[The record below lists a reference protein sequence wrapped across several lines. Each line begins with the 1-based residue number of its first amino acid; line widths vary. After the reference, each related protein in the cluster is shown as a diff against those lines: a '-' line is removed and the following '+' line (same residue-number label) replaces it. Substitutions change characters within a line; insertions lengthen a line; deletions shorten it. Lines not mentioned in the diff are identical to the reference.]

1 MYPGYS
7 PADHVYG
14 TAAMEY
20 GSAAAKARA
29 QGIEL
34 KPAGGIEY
42 EVGQGKGIKRKKL
55 AEMRARSS
63 QDGSGSGSGSGTD
76 NAPPTTN
83 GKTSEP
89 KTEKSTAA
97 EESTATDQPAFF
109 VDTEPTPVDL
119 PAAEKASKRD
129 APEPVLSEAKP
140 KKIKKKHDGKGPDA
154 PEKGQIETEDI
165 KAEVDERMK
174 QKEEKRRKKEEK
186 KRKQE
191 AEALGAQ
198 LSEEPATASADDKK
212 RKRDSEGSSGLPVDA
227 VADISATDKPKKKK
241 LKKDK
246 EKKTDPNTEAMQ
258 EAETLEQVP
267 ADAAVDV
274 DATEKPKKKK
284 SKKEKEKIGLETEP
298 PQEAENL
305 EQKQEA
311 SKKRPVEDEHDAG
324 DAESNK
330 KKKKKRKLRSS
341 GPADA

>member
-1 MYPGYS
+1 MYDANRVFLGRLLIVDQVPPANLRDQVPLGSSSASMYPGYS

-42 EVGQGKGIKRKKL
+42 EVGQGRGIKRKKL
-55 AEMRARSS
+55 AEMRAKNS

-83 GKTSEP
+83 GKTSET
-89 KTEKSTAA
+89 KTEKLKVA
-97 EESTATDQPAFF
+97 EQSTATDQPGFF
-109 VDTEPTPVDL
+109 IDTEPTPVDL
-119 PAAEKASKRD
+119 LVSEKASKRD
-129 APEPVLSEAKP
+129 VPEPVPAEETKP
-140 KKIKKKHDGKGPDA
+140 KKIKKKHEGKGPDA

-165 KAEVDERMK
+165 RAEVDERMK

-198 LSEEPATASADDKK
+198 LSEEPATGSADDKK
-212 RKRDSEGSSGLPVDA
+212 RKRDSDGSADLSADA
-227 VADISATDKPKKKK
+227 VA
-241 LKKDK
+241 
-246 EKKTDPNTEAMQ
+246 
-258 EAETLEQVP
+258 ET
-267 ADAAVDV
+267 DAAG
-274 DATEKPKKKK
+274 KPKKKK
-284 SKKEKEKIGLETEP
+284 SKKEKEKKTELEAEP
-298 PQEAENL
+298 AQGAENL
-305 EQKQEA
+305 VRTQEA
-311 SKKRPVEDEHDAG
+311 SKKRSVEDGQEAG
-324 DAESNK
+324 DAEGN

>member
-1 MYPGYS
+1 MYNATRAFLGRLLITNQVPPAHLRDSVPLGSSSASMYPGYS

-42 EVGQGKGIKRKKL
+42 EVGQGKGLKRKKL

-83 GKTSEP
+83 GKTLEP
-89 KTEKSTAA
+89 KTEKSTVP
-97 EESTATDQPAFF
+97 EEPTAGDQLAFF
-109 VDTEPTPVDL
+109 IDTEPSPVDL
-119 PAAEKASKRD
+119 LAAEKALKRD
-129 APEPVLSEAKP
+129 PREPIPLEETKP
-140 KKIKKKHDGKGPDA
+140 KKVKKKHEGKGPDA
-154 PEKGQIETEDI
+154 PLKGQIETEDI

-174 QKEEKRRKKEEK
+174 QKEERRRKKEEK
-186 KRKQE
+186 KRKLE
-191 AEALGAQ
+191 AETPGVK

-212 RKRDSEGSSGLPVDA
+212 RKRDSEGSADLTAEA
-227 VADISATDKPKKKK
+227 VAD
-241 LKKDK
+241 
-246 EKKTDPNTEAMQ
+246 NG
-258 EAETLEQVP
+258 
-267 ADAAVDV
+267 AA
-274 DATEKPKKKK
+274 EKPKKKK
-284 SKKEKEKIGLETEP
+284 SKKEKEKKTELNKEAT
-298 PQEAENL
+298 QEAENVG
-305 EQKQEA
+305 QAQEV

-324 DAESNK
+324 EAEGN

-341 GPADA
+341 GSADA

>member
-42 EVGQGKGIKRKKL
+42 EVGQGRGIKRKKL
-55 AEMRARSS
+55 AEMRARNS
-63 QDGSGSGSGSGTD
+63 QDGSVSGSGSGTD

-109 VDTEPTPVDL
+109 IDTEPTPVDL
-119 PAAEKASKRD
+119 LVAEKASKGD
-129 APEPVLSEAKP
+129 LPEPVPSETKP
-140 KKIKKKHDGKGPDA
+140 KKVKKKHEGKGPDA

-212 RKRDSEGSSGLPVDA
+212 RKRDPDGS
-227 VADISATDKPKKKK
+227 ADLSFEAATGV
-241 LKKDK
+241 
-246 EKKTDPNTEAMQ
+246 E
-258 EAETLEQVP
+258 
-267 ADAAVDV
+267 
-274 DATEKPKKKK
+274 ATEKPKKKK
-284 SKKEKEKIGLETEP
+284 SKREKEKKTELTSEP
-298 PQEAENL
+298 AQEAENI
-305 EQKQEA
+305 EKAEKA

-324 DAESNK
+324 DADGN